1 MRIAFIASLFLIL
14 LAGSSYADSS
24 KLNPSLRFLKHARAS
39 GLAKADSRRP
49 ALAAARA
56 DNVTVTAKFT
66 HVLSSAEIA
75 SFEQQGVGF
84 HYIDGAIT
92 HTGPVYALRVPWEAV
107 DGLAART
114 DLLKL
119 EAAWKPAVFPL
130 LDVSAHEIE
139 ADSAWR
145 HVDPLGLPLT
155 GKGMRISDFD
165 TGIDVFHPSFF
176 YADGDTVSWID
187 VNLNGT
193 FTPHADCADL
203 DKDGNPDANETLSYF
218 DGLIYDPAHVWG
230 GGYPSNYGNGY
241 QTFWDWIYNDA
252 NHNGRRDYGPSY
264 GFTESA
270 PSYGEQVFIA
280 LDDDDDGILDPGEK
294 LVALKTS
301 KIYATMTTGAAE
313 HRRGVDLIENE
324 ADVNGHGSAVSG
336 ILAGGTVGRH
346 IFTGIAPDAE
356 ILMGYFFSENPISVL
371 IPWARS
377 RGSDVMLYEFGG
389 FVWDYLDGS
398 SVDEELITT
407 MNDTVIQV
415 TPSGNLGR
423 GKKHAIAT
431 AAASDSVVFL
441 ITAPIVNSAGIVELW
456 NTTLWRT
463 TISDLAFRLKSPRG
477 GMITLAGDITDVD
490 GYNFWFEASTSPRGT
505 CAMNLNVDI
514 GSNPDLTG
522 TWELHVVNETTGPIE
537 IICNVADDI
546 TSWAGGAEF
555 LNHYTD
561 QRNVTWPATA
571 DGAFVNGSYS
581 TRGFEG
587 YSGVGSGTISVG
599 EISAFSGR
607 GARIDGRHLLD
618 IVSPGNYDVYTTNS
632 SQNGAGYPIGSYR
645 QFSGTSAAGPHVAA
659 ACALVRQ
666 AFPSASMKDVAS
678 LLTSHA
684 ETDVFTGAVYND
696 TWGWGKLRILH
707 AVGVP
712 TGVDDMARGAAPP
725 RVLLDQNYP
734 NPFNPTTWIPF
745 FLPADGLARVKI
757 YNVRGELVK
766 VLRDRWLPKGAHS
779 VRWNGDDGDGRNVS
793 SGIYFCV
800 LKFAGSTESRKLVLL
815 R

>member
-1 MRIAFIASLFLIL
+1 MRTAFIASLFLIL
-14 LAGSSYADSS
+14 LVGSLSADPA
-24 KLNPSLRFLKHARAS
+24 KLNTSMRFLQHARAT
-39 GLAKADSRRP
+39 GLAEADGQRP

-56 DNVTVTAKFT
+56 DNVAVTVKFD

-75 SFEQQGVGF
+75 SFEQRGVSF
-84 HYIDGAIT
+84 FNINGAVA
-92 HTGPVYALRVPWEAV
+92 HTGSIYAARIPWDAV
-107 DGLAART
+107 DGLASRKEI
-114 DLLKL
+114 LKL
-119 EAAWKPAVFPL
+119 DAAWKPAVFPL

-139 ADSAWR
+139 ADSVWR
-145 HVDPLGLPLT
+145 QIDPLGLPLT

-176 YADGDTVSWID
+176 YADGDTLNWID
-187 VNLNGT
+187 VDFSGT
-193 FTPHADCADL
+193 FTPGTDCVDL
-203 DKDGNPDANETLSYF
+203 NKNGNADANETLLYF
-218 DGLIYDPAHVWG
+218 DGPIYDPAYVWG

-241 QTFWDWIYNDA
+241 QTYWDWLYNDA
-252 NHNGRRDYGPSY
+252 NHTWYREYGPAA
-264 GFTESA
+264 GFTEST
-270 PSYGEQVFIA
+270 PSYGEQMFIA
-280 LDDDDDGILDPGEK
+280 VDADADGALDPGEK

-301 KIYATMTTGAAE
+301 KIYATMTADAVE
-313 HRRGVDLIENE
+313 RRRGADLIQNE
-324 ADVNGHGSAVSG
+324 ADVNGHGSSVAG

-356 ILMGYFFSENPISVL
+356 ILMGYFFSGNPISAL

-398 SVDEELITT
+398 SIDEELITT

-423 GKKHAIAT
+423 GRKHAIAT
-431 AAASDSVVFL
+431 AAASDSVVL
-441 ITAPIVNSAGIVELW
+441 RITAPVVSGTNIVNLW
-456 NTTLWRT
+456 STTLWRT
-463 TISDLAFRLKSPRG
+463 TISNLTFRLKSPKG
-477 GMITLAGDITDVD
+477 GTITLSGSVSGVN
-490 GYNFWFEASTSPRGT
+490 GYYVWFEASTSPRGT
-505 CAMNLNVDI
+505 CAMNVYVDR
-514 GSNPDLTG
+514 GSNPYLTG
-522 TWELHVVNETTGPIE
+522 TWELHVVNKTAAPIE
-537 IICNVADDI
+537 VISNVADDI

-555 LNHYTD
+555 LNYYTD

-587 YSGVGSGTISVG
+587 YNGIGLGTISVG

-607 GARIDGRHLLD
+607 GTRIDGRHLLD
-618 IVSPGNYDVYTTNS
+618 IVSPGNYDVYSTRS
-632 SQNGAGYPIGSYR
+632 SQDLSGYPIGSYR

-659 ACALVRQ
+659 ACALVQQ
-666 AFPSASMKDVAS
+666 AFPSASMKDVAY
-678 LLTSHA
+678 LITSHA
-684 ETDVFTGAVYND
+684 ATDAFTGAVYND

-745 FLPADGLARVKI
+745 FLPADGLASVKI

-766 VLRDRWLPKGAHS
+766 VLRERWLPKGAHS
-779 VRWNGDDGDGRNVS
+779 VRWNGDDSGGRNVS
-793 SGIYFCV
+793 SGIYFCI
-800 LKFAGSTESRKLVLL
+800 LKFAGSTETRKLVLL